1 MGNRWGFPSLGR
13 GALYTKKEGSVEI
26 RWTDQGTGMSCVL
39 VSAFAGVL
47 RGDSDVSKGD
57 EGVAKAF

>member
-1 MGNRWGFPSLGR
+1 MGLVGVPFFWEGR
-13 GALYTKKEGSVEI
+13 PLYEKKEGSVEI

-47 RGDSDVSKGD
+47 RGDFDVSKGD
-57 EGVAKAF
+57 EGVAEAF

>member
-1 MGNRWGFPSLGR
+1 MPPSSGR
-13 GALYTKKEGSVEI
+13 GALYTKKREGSVEI
-26 RWTDQGTGMSCVL
+26 WWTDQGTGMSCVL

-57 EGVAKAF
+57 EGVAEAF

>member
-1 MGNRWGFPSLGR
+1 MGIPLLREGSPLCE
-13 GALYTKKEGSVEI
+13 KKEGSVEI